1 MSSRKNTKGGDDKA
15 SLIADAVKKA
25 LVASLVL
32 KCKLQEEEVGR
43 VVKMKNYFSHIERAY
58 LLAYNVLVTENIN
71 I

>member
-15 SLIADAVKKA
+15 NLIADAVKKA

-58 LLAYNVLVTENIN
+58 FLSYYVQVTENIN